1 MSDNPPVGFIGVGL
15 MGHGMAK
22 NVVEKGFPLTVM
34 AHRKR
39 EAVEDLVGRGATEAA
54 SAKDMAAS
62 VDAIVLCV
70 TGAPQIEETLRKP
83 DGILAG
89 ARKGLT
95 IIDTSTSEPDLTE
108 RLHDE
113 LAERGIT
120 YFDAPLSRTPTHAW
134 TGELTTFVGG
144 PVDLIEKWRPLL
156 STWANAIIPTE
167 GPVGSAH
174 AIKLVNN
181 LISIG
186 YATLWSEC
194 YAMAGKIGI
203 KPQVL
208 RELVANSGMN
218 CPNFQ
223 NFSKYICD
231 GDPNAHQFTL
241 VNCLKDIT
249 YYNRLATRNNAAT
262 PISDGVLQT
271 LKLGNNMG
279 FGDRNMPETVD
290 ILHRMNGQKEGPA
303 TDG

>member
-1 MSDNPPVGFIGVGL
+1 MSDKPAIGFIGVGL

-22 NVVEKGFPLTVM
+22 NAAEKGFPLMVT

-39 EAVEDLVGRGATEAA
+39 EAVDDLVGRGATEVEN
-54 SAKDMAAS
+54 AKAMAEQA
-62 VDAIVLCV
+62 DAIVLCV

-89 ARKGLT
+89 AREGLT

-108 RLHDE
+108 RLHEE
-113 LAERGIT
+113 LAGRGIT
-120 YFDAPLSRTPTHAW
+120 YFDAPLSRTPAHAW
-134 TGELTTFVGG
+134 EGKLTTFVGG
-144 PVDLIEKWRPLL
+144 PDTLIEKWTPLL
-156 STWANAIIPTE
+156 STWASAIIPTG

-186 YATLWSEC
+186 YAALWSEC
-194 YAMAGKIGI
+194 YAMTEKIGL
-203 KPQVL
+203 KPDVL

-218 CPNFQ
+218 CLNFQ
-223 NFSKYICD
+223 NFSKYVCD

-241 VNCLKDIT
+241 VNCLKDMT

-271 LKLGNNMG
+271 LKLGINMG
-279 FGDRNMPETVD
+279 FDERNMPETVD
-290 ILHRMNGQKEGPA
+290 ILHRLNGQKEGPA
-303 TDG
+303 S